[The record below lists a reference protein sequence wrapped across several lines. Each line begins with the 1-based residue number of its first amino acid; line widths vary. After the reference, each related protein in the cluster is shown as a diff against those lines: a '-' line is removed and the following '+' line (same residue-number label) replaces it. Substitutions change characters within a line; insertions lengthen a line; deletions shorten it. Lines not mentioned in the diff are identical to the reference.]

1 VVVDGLGPGRH
12 EPSLPGVRIVEFI
25 AARLDEREALA
36 QAAADTSEWDDG
48 WSDLPVAAYE
58 HAQAHDP
65 AWALADIAAKRAML
79 DAHRIQH
86 RCMSATVESGY
97 QLAEDEP
104 CLVLRQLAA
113 AESVPPA
120 YGAWE

>member
-1 VVVDGLGPGRH
+1 MT
-12 EPSLPGVRIVEFI
+12 IVEYI

-36 QAAADTSEWDDG
+36 RAAADMSEWDDG
-48 WSDLPVAAYE
+48 WADVPVDAYE
-58 HAQAHDP
+58 LAMAHDSP
-65 AWALADIAAKRAML
+65 WALADIAAKRAML

-86 RCMSATVESGY
+86 RCVGPTLEGGY
-97 QLAEDEP
+97 ELKDDAP

-113 AESVPPA
+113 AESAPPA